1 MKFTCEREALL
12 NTVTTANKGVVPRP
26 ERPILNCILLE
37 LADNKLTATAT
48 DQHLWVRAS
57 VQVSDGT
64 DGAVAMP
71 ARHFVEALRSCDP
84 GAVTFESAENKTTVE
99 SGRAKF
105 VFNHLRADDYPQMQT
120 SDFAETSVK
129 AEDFLDALKQVVT
142 ARSTDEARTVLTSA
156 LFASED
162 ENGNSLRLVCTD
174 SYRLSLRDLQGFD
187 LSTLEK
193 DILVPGRALE
203 EVSKLAGQ
211 VEEMTIGIGS
221 QHIFFSA
228 GDSYFMTQLID
239 GDYPKYKNLIP
250 KQDDYPNCL
259 CISGEGDSPEDQG
272 QARLRK
278 AIGQVRIMAGPDTPV
293 KLKLEKEKLT
303 LSTASDHGESVTE
316 LDVNYEGEEMTVA
329 FNPKYL
335 LEGVDACPG
344 DDISIYLL
352 DELKPAVLRGS
363 PEEDFLYLLMP
374 VRVAS

>member
-1 MKFTCEREALL
+1 MKFTCERETLL
-12 NTVTTANKGVVPRP
+12 NTITTANKGVVPRP

-37 LADNKLTATAT
+37 LTENKLTATAT
-48 DQHLWVRAS
+48 DQHLWVRAAM
-57 VQVSDGT
+57 QVSDGT
-64 DGAVAMP
+64 NGAVAIP

-84 GAVTFESAENKTTVE
+84 GTVTFEAAENKTTME

-120 SDFAETSVK
+120 GDFTETNIT
-129 AEDFLDALKQVVT
+129 AEDFLDSLKRVVN

-156 LFASED
+156 LLAHES
-162 ENGNSLRLVCTD
+162 ENGANMRLVCTD
-174 SYRLSLRDLQGFD
+174 SYRLALKELQGFD
-187 LSTLEK
+187 LPAVDK

-203 EVSKLAGQ
+203 EVSKLAG
-211 VEEMTIGIGS
+211 VEEMTIGVSS

-228 GDSYFMTQLID
+228 GDNYFMTQLID

-259 CISGEGDSPEDQG
+259 RISGEGDSPEDQG
-272 QARLRK
+272 QARLKK

-335 LEGVDACPG
+335 LDGVDACPG
-344 DDISIYLL
+344 DDISMYLL

-363 PEEDFLYLLMP
+363 PEGDFLYLLMP

>member
-1 MKFTCEREALL
+1 MKFTCEREGLL
-12 NTVTTANKGVVPRP
+12 NTITIANKGVVPRP

-37 LADNKLTATAT
+37 LADDKLTATAT

-57 VQVSDGT
+57 MQVSDGT
-64 DGAVAMP
+64 NGLVAIP
-71 ARHFVEALRSCDP
+71 ARHFVEALRTCDP
-84 GAVTFESAENKTTVE
+84 GTITFESAENKTTME

-105 VFNHLRADDYPQMQT
+105 VFNHLRAEDYPQMQT
-120 SDFAETSVK
+120 GEFTEASVK
-129 AEDFLDALKQVVT
+129 ADDFLDSLKRVID

-156 LFASED
+156 LFAPED
-162 ENGNSLRLVCTD
+162 GTSLRLVCTD
-174 SYRLSLRDLQGFD
+174 SYRLALRDLQGFD
-187 LSTLEK
+187 LPAVNK

-203 EVSKLAGQ
+203 EVSKLSG
-211 VEEMTIGIGS
+211 VDEMTIGIGS

-259 CISGEGDSPEDQG
+259 HISGEGDSPEDQG

-293 KLKLEKEKLT
+293 KMKLEKEKLT
-303 LSTASDHGESVTE
+303 LSIASDHGESVTD

-352 DELKPAVLRGS
+352 DELKPAVLRGN

-374 VRVAS
+374 VRVAG

>member
-1 MKFTCEREALL
+1 MKFTCERETLL
-12 NTVTTANKGVVPRP
+12 NTITTANKGVVPRP

-37 LADNKLTATAT
+37 LTENMLTATAT
-48 DQHLWVRAS
+48 DQHLWVRAAM
-57 VQVSDGT
+57 QVSDGT
-64 DGAVAMP
+64 DGAVAIP

-84 GAVTFESAENKTTVE
+84 GTVTFEAAENKTTME

-120 SDFAETSVK
+120 GDFTETNIT
-129 AEDFLDALKQVVT
+129 AEDFLDSLKRVVN

-156 LFASED
+156 LLAHES
-162 ENGNSLRLVCTD
+162 ENGANMRLVCTD
-174 SYRLSLRDLQGFD
+174 SYRLALKELQGFD
-187 LSTLEK
+187 LPAVDK

-203 EVSKLAGQ
+203 EVSKLAG
-211 VEEMTIGIGS
+211 VEEMTIGVSS

-228 GDSYFMTQLID
+228 GDNYFMTQLID

-259 CISGEGDSPEDQG
+259 RISGEGDSPEDQG
-272 QARLRK
+272 QARLKK

-335 LEGVDACPG
+335 LDGVDACPG
-344 DDISIYLL
+344 DDISMYLL

-363 PEEDFLYLLMP
+363 PEGDFLYLLMP

>member
-12 NTVTTANKGVVPRP
+12 NTVTTANKGIVPRP

-37 LADNKLTATAT
+37 LADDKLTATAT

-57 VQVSDGT
+57 MRVSDGE
-64 DGAVAMP
+64 DGGVAIP

-84 GAVTFESAENKTTVE
+84 GAVTFEVAENKTTMT

-105 VFNHLRADDYPQMQT
+105 VFNHLRAEDYPQMQT
-120 SDFAETSVK
+120 GDFVETDVK
-129 AEDFLDALKQVVT
+129 AEEFLDSLKRVVN

-156 LFASED
+156 LFAPESE
-162 ENGNSLRLVCTD
+162 EGAKMRLVCTD
-174 SYRLSLRDLQGFD
+174 SYRLALKDLQGFD
-187 LSTLEK
+187 LPAVEK

-203 EVSKLAGQ
+203 EVSKLAG

-228 GDSYFMTQLID
+228 GDNYFMTQLID

-259 CISGEGDSPEDQG
+259 RISGAGDSPEDQG
-272 QARLRK
+272 QARFKK

-303 LSTASDHGESVTE
+303 LSTSSDHGESVTE

-335 LEGVDACPG
+335 LDGVDACPG
-344 DDISIYLL
+344 DDISVYLL

-374 VRVAS
+374 VRVAG